1 MTVDAIPD
9 RVRDNFDGNFIDD
22 VGTNVVLV
30 TLGIFSVVR
39 VERPVQL
46 LIPACHYCIPE
57 KDSTPCES
65 GDPVQRVRQD
75 ALPVERVLPRSGK
88 PRCQRAR

>member
-65 GDPVQRVRQD
+65 GDPCSVFGNMPFP
-75 ALPVERVLPRSGK
+75 LSEFFPGSGK